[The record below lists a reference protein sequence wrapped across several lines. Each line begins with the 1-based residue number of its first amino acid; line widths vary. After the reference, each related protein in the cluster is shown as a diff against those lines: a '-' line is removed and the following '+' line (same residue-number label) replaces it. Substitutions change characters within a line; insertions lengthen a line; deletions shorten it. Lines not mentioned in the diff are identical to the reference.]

1 MLVAWPGLGIQP
13 HNEALA
19 DLRIKISK
27 TQVINIG
34 GSGSPL
40 NNASKRWPRG
50 SQIEVKKMCT
60 LQDGGCA
67 SHDANQK
74 LGPLLIFRGKVNF
87 IYHPWSNKLLK
98 RVEVWCRTELEL
110 GVSDSWITNQ
120 LLDPTNK
127 KFVKLTFTWIVFPK
141 YDNFK
146 IISTDN
152 IFLSICLELNE
163 RSWTT
168 IEQNSLNYV
177 VKACV
182 CYFLRT

>member
-1 MLVAWPGLGIQP
+1 M
-13 HNEALA
+13 
-19 DLRIKISK
+19 
-27 TQVINIG
+27 INIC
-34 GSGSPL
+34 GSDSPL
-40 NNASKRWPRG
+40 NNASKMWPRG

-74 LGPLLIFRGKVNF
+74 FGPFLNFRGKENF
-87 IYHPWSNKLLK
+87 IYHSWSNKLLK
-98 RVEVWCRTELEL
+98 RVEVWYRAELEL
-110 GVSDSWITNQ
+110 GVSDSSITNQ
-120 LLDPTNK
+120 FLDPTNK

-163 RSWTT
+163 RGWTT
-168 IEQNSLNYV
+168 IEQNSPN
-177 VKACV
+177 C
-182 CYFLRT
+182 C